1 MPPVA
6 YEFDRFLRHDEM
18 SSWID
23 SMVAAHPGLA
33 SVEQYGTSH
42 EGRPLL
48 LVTLTDS
55 STGHH
60 ATKPAMWVDANIHS
74 VEVTGGV
81 AALHL
86 IHHLLTGFASGDEK
100 VTEALRT
107 RTFYVAPRVNPD
119 GVEAALADSP
129 RYRRSSMRPWPWT
142 DRHTWPGLLTHDVD
156 GDGRILT
163 MRIADPNGA
172 WVEHPDDARL
182 MIPVDHA
189 AAPRG
194 AARYRLL
201 AEGTI
206 TDWDGFTVP
215 TPGNPEG
222 PEIDALV
229 RAVRA
234 RPNICGYNAYHT
246 SGGFLLRPSSTKP
259 DSKLPPEDVWTFKEL
274 GRFCTEATGYPV
286 HSVYEDFTWD
296 TSDTMS
302 GAADDWAY
310 EHLGVFSW
318 TTEFWDAVAV
328 ATDHRSST
336 HIWYVGPTVED
347 ELAVHR
353 WADANAPGTV
363 HPWRPFRHP
372 QLGDIEIGGMD
383 DFRLWTNAPPS
394 HLRAEVTPHAS
405 FAVHQALMSPRLEIL
420 HTKAERL
427 GDGTWRLE
435 VGVANTGWLPTHVSS
450 HARKNKLCLPG
461 WVQVDG
467 AETVG
472 SPARATFGNLAGR
485 LAFRLAGGMRNDGT
499 PDRQL
504 LTWVVRAAT
513 GTVVT
518 VTASHQRAGTVT
530 AGVTL
535 G

>member
-1 MPPVA
+1 M
-6 YEFDRFLRHDEM
+6 
-18 SSWID
+18 
-23 SMVAAHPGLA
+23 
-33 SVEQYGTSH
+33 
-42 EGRPLL
+42 
-48 LVTLTDS
+48 
-55 STGHH
+55 
-60 ATKPAMWVDANIHS
+60 
-74 VEVTGGV
+74 
-81 AALHL
+81 
-86 IHHLLTGFASGDEK
+86 
-100 VTEALRT
+100 
-107 RTFYVAPRVNPD
+107 
-119 GVEAALADSP
+119 
-129 RYRRSSMRPWPWT
+129 
-142 DRHTWPGLLTHDVD
+142 
-156 GDGRILT
+156 
-163 MRIADPNGA
+163 
-172 WVEHPDDARL
+172 
-182 MIPVDHA
+182 
-189 AAPRG
+189 
-194 AARYRLL
+194 
-201 AEGTI
+201 
-206 TDWDGFTVP
+206 
-215 TPGNPEG
+215 
-222 PEIDALV
+222 
-229 RAVRA
+229 
-234 RPNICGYNAYHT
+234 
-246 SGGFLLRPSSTKP
+246 
-259 DSKLPPEDVWTFKEL
+259 
-274 GRFCTEATGYPV
+274 
-286 HSVYEDFTWD
+286 
-296 TSDTMS
+296 
-302 GAADDWAY
+302 
-310 EHLGVFSW
+310 
-318 TTEFWDAVAV
+318 
-328 ATDHRSST
+328 
-336 HIWYVGPTVED
+336 
-347 ELAVHR
+347 HR

-363 HPWRPFRHP
+363 HPWRPFSHP

-504 LTWVVRAAT
+504 LTWVVRAAA